1 MLKQEKIH
9 KKRRKGTGMKV
20 QEMLTR
26 AELER
31 KIKENLSKLTYR
43 QLIHVLAIM
52 PEESREAGN

>member
-1 MLKQEKIH
+1 
-9 KKRRKGTGMKV
+9 MKV

>member
-1 MLKQEKIH
+1 
-9 KKRRKGTGMKV
+9 MKV

-43 QLIHVLAIM
+43 QLIHILAII
-52 PEESREAGN
+52 PDKSQEAGS